1 MSLVLEAALA
11 WHNAG
16 VSTVPILPNGTKR
29 PAVQW
34 GPFQAKAPELGQVD
48 LWWRNGSEYGLALI
62 CGAVSGNL
70 EMLELEGR
78 VTDGRSLD
86 KLAGVLAAQGLREL
100 WDLLCGPDGYAE
112 WSPSGGM
119 HLLYRVSDHPVPGN
133 SKIAAGPDNTVYAET
148 RGEGGYVIVAPTGG
162 LCHPSGQ
169 AWIRTR
175 GAYGVL
181 PLISWAQRCALHE
194 AIKLALDERP
204 QLPAPSLSKPP
215 PVGRSD
221 GAGLSP
227 GDDFEAR
234 SDWASILEPHG
245 WVLESQRGPERF
257 WTRPGKNPRDGASA
271 TTGGA
276 ADRDRLYVFSTST
289 IFDAEVPYTKFGAY
303 ALLNHGGNHSAAASE
318 LVRFGYGTRSLD
330 VGLPYLDSDS
340 RDPQQIS
347 PAPMRAQAVVA
358 PKPRFRLD
366 EAGNAKRLRNRTEGR
381 FHYVAEQKRWYVWT
395 GKVWTHDFDGSL
407 TRAVTA
413 MTEDMFAEADA
424 SDNSELAKWAKS
436 SRTLNRINA
445 TKTLMTAE
453 QGVTISTEQMDQDRH
468 LLNVEN
474 GTLDLTTGELLP
486 HDSTRLITRMF
497 GTQFNPQATCPAF
510 EKFMTD
516 VLPDPQVR
524 AYVQRCLGYTLL
536 GDADQ
541 RSLFLVHGPSGTGKS
556 QFIEVMRYLFGQY
569 GTTAPAGTFKHA
581 KNDGP
586 NNDLHMLRGK
596 RFVATSETADG
607 AVFDEDLIKRIT
619 GRDEMA
625 SRGLYEQFQTWSPE
639 CAVWIATNHPPKFNS
654 DDDAIWRR
662 AKLVPFMT
670 QFTSDGEHK
679 EIPDIARNVLR
690 AELAGILNW
699 VLAGLGAYRQMGLAE
714 PDSVLATARE
724 HRAQSDQVVRFL
736 DDCTQDGRLVLGEAQ
751 TLHNNELKSMY
762 DTWCKLTG
770 ERGLGT
776 FRFINRLSSS
786 GRGLTVKNQQWTGVG
801 RASGVSILGQIVPYY
816 RDQKILD

>member
-1 MSLVLEAALA
+1 LEAALA

-34 GPFQAKAPELGQVD
+34 GVYQAKAPELGQVD

-62 CGAVSGNL
+62 CGSVSGNL

-78 VTDGRSLD
+78 VTDGASMTRLMTVLD
-86 KLAGVLAAQGLREL
+86 AQGQREL
-100 WDLLCGPDGYAE
+100 WDLLSGPDGYAE

-119 HLLYRVSDHPVPGN
+119 HLLYRITDHPVPGN
-133 SKIAAGPDNTVYAET
+133 AKVAAGPDNVVYAET

-181 PLISWAQRCALHE
+181 PEITWSQRCALHE

-204 QLPAPSLSKPP
+204 QLPAPSLSKAS

-227 GDDFEAR
+227 GDDFEAH
-234 SDWASILEPHG
+234 SDWAQILEPHG

-303 ALLNHGGNHSAAASE
+303 ALLNFGGNHSEAASA
-318 LVRFGYGTRSLD
+318 LVRFGYGSRTLD
-330 VGLPYLDSDS
+330 PGLPYIESEPGN
-340 RDPQQIS
+340 PQQVE
-347 PAPMRAQAVVA
+347 PASVYA
-358 PKPRFRLD
+358 PGPVKSRPRFRLD
-366 EAGNAKRLRNRTEGR
+366 EAGNAERLWDRTEGR
-381 FHYVAEQKRWYVWT
+381 FHYVAEQKSWYTWSGSVW
-395 GKVWTHDFDGSL
+395 KHDVDGSL
-407 TRAVTA
+407 TREVTA
-413 MTEDMFAEADA
+413 MTEAMFTEAELL
-424 SDNSELAKWAKS
+424 DNTDLAKWAKN
-436 SRTLNRINA
+436 SRSLNRINA
-445 TKTLMTAE
+445 TKTLMQA
-453 QGVTISTEQMDQDRH
+453 QLGATISTNQLDQDRH
-468 LLNVEN
+468 LVNLDN
-474 GTLDLTTGELLP
+474 GILDLATGELEP
-486 HDSTRLITRMF
+486 HDPSKLITRMF
-497 GTQFNPQATCPAF
+497 GTRFDPQAACPNF
-510 EKFMTD
+510 EKFMED

-556 QFIEVMRYLFGQY
+556 QFIETIRYLFGGY

-581 KNDGP
+581 KADGP

-596 RFVATSETADG
+596 RFVATSETADN

-619 GRDEMA
+619 GRDEMS
-625 SRGLYEQFQTWSPE
+625 SRGLYEQFQSWTPE

-662 AKLVPFMT
+662 AKLVPFTT
-670 QFTSDGEHK
+670 QFSSDGEHK

-690 AELAGILNW
+690 HELPGILNW
-699 VLAGLGAYRQMGLAE
+699 VLAGLASYRQLGLAE
-714 PDSVLATARE
+714 PDSVLATAKE

-736 DDCTQDGRLVLGEAQ
+736 EDCIEDGRLVLGEDQDIHA
-751 TLHNNELKSMY
+751 NELMSMY
-762 DTWCKLTG
+762 DTWCRAAS
-770 ERGLGT
+770 ERKMGS
-776 FRFINRLSSS
+776 FRFANRLTSA
-786 GRGLTVKNQQWTGVG
+786 GRGLVTQNHRWYGVG
-801 RASGVSILGQIVPYY
+801 RATGVSVLGTMVPFH
-816 RDQKILD
+816 RDKKDLE